1 MTRTIIGQKNTD
13 ENGHAS
19 IEFDLDFIDDF
30 TIEAEY
36 TDQEIGI
43 NVSDS
48 QTVENI
54 TYELTLNAE
63 ETEIDTGDPLEISG
77 ELTSSDGTVITN
89 EIINIFA
96 NNQKIKTI
104 TIIDGEY
111 SDTIDNLGDGGYTIY
126 AGFKNDRVVSESIN
140 VTVGTPQ
147 LTLTA
152 EKQYINVN
160 VESNSLILTGYY
172 GIGTKAMAGEEI
184 NIYDGSTLIDTRITN
199 ENGGF
204 EVPLSNIGS
213 YMHLYKA
220 TCGEKES
227 EIFEVYIGHGD
238 EVVIE
243 TTSNTITFGYS
254 ENYSWMITNGDVT
267 IYFGDGA
274 SETVNN
280 PVNKL
285 THTFTDN
292 KQKHM
297 IVLYGSNSAIEA
309 LGYEFLRGNTGVTS
323 VTIGSNPYAISDK
336 AFYGCT
342 GLESI
347 FIPNT
352 LDYMIGES
360 AFEGCTSLQTVTIE
374 GNIGN
379 IKNKAFYGCTSINE
393 YRLLWEGLEN
403 IIAYDSNIFQ
413 NNLLTK
419 FTVPRGQKN
428 NFITK
433 GYPADKIDAGQ
444 IELSITADK
453 TEYNMDENVIVTIT
467 LKENGLPLINES
479 INAILSSDILD
490 CSYTTRWRTDSNGR
504 VIKELNNYGEL
515 ICGGDI
521 DIKVT
526 YENVT
531 NVLNIDGY
539 IYKNSLQEQD
549 PDNWIIK
556 GSPNIYYYINGLQL
570 IGRGDGGL
578 ILNKKLFKYKT
589 GNITIEYDLI
599 YGSSGYSYLNYFF
612 DENIEDKIFQLA
624 KKTYGVKGTILDEYP
639 NSDNWIDTVIE
650 NNEHVK
656 IRIAN
661 DGIYENE
668 GKVELYVDG
677 DLILA
682 RRYYNINKFK
692 DRLFSLATVKGS
704 GATYKNLKIAYEE
717 GNYINLSADKT
728 IIASGETATITAT
741 TKPNK
746 KIHYQV
752 KNGTTLMYEGDVI
765 SDSNGQASITYTGT
779 GAGDVDIIF
788 TYFDIEREISIEDG
802 VGKTQTIITL
812 TSPTEDGVYYSDET
826 VNIEGVLTDKDG
838 NPLSNKQIKIENY
851 EVQ

>member
-77 ELTSSDGTVITN
+77 ELTSSDGTVITD

-140 VTVGTPQ
+140 VTIGTPQ

-152 EKQYINVN
+152 EKQYINTTT
-160 VESNSLILTGYY
+160 ESNSLILTGYY
-172 GIGTKAMAGEEI
+172 GIGNKPMAEEEI
-184 NIYDGSTLIDTRITN
+184 NIYDGSTLIDTQITN

-204 EVPLSNIGS
+204 EIALSGIDD

-220 TCGEKES
+220 TCEEKES

-254 ENYSWMITNGDVT
+254 ENYPWMITNGNVN
-267 IYFGDGA
+267 IYFGDGT

-285 THTFTDN
+285 THTFNDN

-323 VTIGSNPYAISDK
+323 VITGSNPYAISDK

-342 GLESI
+342 GLQSI
-347 FIPNT
+347 FIPYT
-352 LDYMIGES
+352 LDYTIGES

-374 GNIGN
+374 GNMN
-379 IKNKAFYGCTSINE
+379 FIKNKAFYGCTSINE
-393 YRLLWEGLEN
+393 YKLLWKGLEN

-413 NNLLTK
+413 TNLLTK
-419 FTVPRGQKN
+419 FTVPAGQKN
-428 NFITK
+428 NFIVK
-433 GYPADKIDAGQ
+433 GYPADRIEEGQ
-444 IELSITADK
+444 VELTITADK

-467 LKENGLPLINES
+467 LKENGLPLIDES
-479 INAILSSDILD
+479 ITAILSSDILD
-490 CSYTTRWRTDSNGR
+490 YSYTTSWRTNINGQ
-504 VIKELNNYGEL
+504 VIKELNRFGEL
-515 ICGGDI
+515 TCGGDI

-549 PDNWIIK
+549 PDNWIVK
-556 GSPNIYYYINGLQL
+556 GSPDIYYYINGLQL
-570 IGRGDGGL
+570 IGRGDGAL
-578 ILNKKLFKYKT
+578 ILNKKLFKYVF

-599 YGSSGYSYLNYFF
+599 YGSNGYSYLNYFF
-612 DENIEDKIFQLA
+612 DENLEDKVFQLA
-624 KKTYGVKGTILDEYP
+624 KKPYGVQGTILDEYP
-639 NSDNWIDTVIE
+639 NSDNWIDTIIQRYD
-650 NNEHVK
+650 HIK
-656 IRIAN
+656 IRI
-661 DGIYENE
+661 DYT
-668 GKVELYVDG
+668 KVELFINGY
-677 DLILA
+677 LILTKNN
-682 RRYYNINKFK
+682 YYYWDFENK
-692 DRLFSLATVKGS
+692 LFSFATVKGS

-717 GNYINLSADKT
+717 NYDINLTADKT
-728 IIASGETATITAT
+728 IIESGETATITAT
-741 TKPNK
+741 IGDPVVKPNK
-746 KIHYQV
+746 KLHYQV
-752 KNGTTLMYEGDVI
+752 KNGTTLMYEGDII
-765 SDSNGQASITYTGT
+765 SNSNGQASITYTGT

-788 TYFDIEREISIEDG
+788 TYFDIEKKISIEDG
-802 VGKTQTIITL
+802 TGKTQTIITL
-812 TSPTEDGVYYSDET
+812 TNPTEDGLYYSDET
-826 VNIEGVLTDKDG
+826 ININGVLTDKNG
-838 NPLSNKQIKIENY
+838 NPLANKQIKIENY